1 MRDSAGFAIAHA
13 QVRIAGTV
21 YLRCS
26 YFLYMGFI
34 CTGKKARMVETKSFF
49 AFALKAIVDILKV
62 EVKDFIEANKCSFI
76 GWEKHQFYTSFFC
89 ILLLNVRL
97 TFKRPTLI
105 IQRES

>member
-1 MRDSAGFAIAHA
+1 
-13 QVRIAGTV
+13 
-21 YLRCS
+21 
-26 YFLYMGFI
+26 
-34 CTGKKARMVETKSFF
+34 MVETKSFF

-62 EVKDFIEANKCSFI
+62 DKKDFIEANKCSFI
-76 GWEKHQFYTSFFC
+76 GWEKYQFYTSFSC

>member
-1 MRDSAGFAIAHA
+1 MSFFAQA
-13 QVRIAGTV
+13 
-21 YLRCS
+21 
-26 YFLYMGFI
+26 
-34 CTGKKARMVETKSFF
+34 KKGMMAEQNLF

-62 EVKDFIEANKCSFI
+62 DVKDFIEANKCSFI

>member
-1 MRDSAGFAIAHA
+1 
-13 QVRIAGTV
+13 
-21 YLRCS
+21 
-26 YFLYMGFI
+26 MGFL
-34 CTGKKARMVETKSFF
+34 CTGKKGRMVETKSFF
-49 AFALKAIVDILKV
+49 AFALKAIVDILKID
-62 EVKDFIEANKCSFI
+62 VKDFIEANKCSFI